1 MENILAPPKSKEVE
15 IMKIVRNNIIPFKG
29 FKALTLWPL
38 VFVRKDAVMRDRDM
52 RHEAIHGRQQ
62 KELLVVLFLV
72 WYGLEW
78 LIRLVIYRS
87 THKAYRMISFEQE
100 AYQNEHDDDYLTT
113 RRWYAWTKYIFKL

>member
-1 MENILAPPKSKEVE
+1 
-15 IMKIVRNNIIPFKG
+15 MKVVRNSIIPFKG

-38 VFVRKDAVMRDRDM
+38 VFVRKDAWMSDRDM

-78 LIRLVIYRS
+78 LARLVIYGKA
-87 THKAYRMISFEQE
+87 HKAYKMISFEQE
-100 AYQNEHDDDYLTT
+100 AYLNEYDKGYLKK
-113 RRWYAWTKYIFKL
+113 RRFFAWMKYIV